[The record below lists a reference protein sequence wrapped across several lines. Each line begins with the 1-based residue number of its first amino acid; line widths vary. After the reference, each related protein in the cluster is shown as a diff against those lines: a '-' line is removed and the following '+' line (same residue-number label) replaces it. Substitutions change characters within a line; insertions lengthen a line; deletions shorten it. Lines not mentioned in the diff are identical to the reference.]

1 MMKFIRTTSTKK
13 IHWLTRFL
21 RDFAYALDSRFPASM
36 AQRMNHL
43 KYRGEIRVHTVTSLP
58 INDSSL
64 IRVHSTEPY

>member
-1 MMKFIRTTSTKK
+1 MKFIRTTSTKK
-13 IHWLTRFL
+13 IHWLTQFWG
-21 RDFAYALDSRFPASM
+21 DCAYALDGRFPFSM

-58 INDSSL
+58 IDDSSL